1 MNTPQSGPV
10 TSATT
15 HPASAPAFSASGALT
30 QVGGVLGGIL
40 LLIILGAWVVRK
52 LGLAPV
58 AKRSGRLTLQASCA
72 LGQRE
77 KVVIVEVEGTW
88 LVLGVT
94 AQQITPL
101 HTLPAPPDLDEP
113 AGSEL
118 DFRARLRQVMGKKE
132 RRP

>member
-10 TSATT
+10 TTT
-15 HPASAPAFSASGALT
+15 VVHPSPAFNAGGALT
-30 QVGGVLGGIL
+30 QVGGALGGIL

-101 HTLPAPPDLDEP
+101 HTLPAPQDLDEP
-113 AGSEL
+113 AAGGAM
-118 DFRARLRQVMGKKE
+118 DFRQRLRQVMGNKE
-132 RRP
+132 HRQ